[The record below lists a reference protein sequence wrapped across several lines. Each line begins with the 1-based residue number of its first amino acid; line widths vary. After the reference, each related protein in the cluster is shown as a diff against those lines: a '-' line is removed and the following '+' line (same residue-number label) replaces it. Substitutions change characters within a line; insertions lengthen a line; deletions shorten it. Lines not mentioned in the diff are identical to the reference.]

1 MNYDYQIVV
10 LTTDIAINKMEVTS
24 LFLSPRTASQ
34 HSLTTVGK
42 REV

>member
-10 LTTDIAINKMEVTS
+10 LNTDIAINKMEVIS
-24 LFLSPRTASQ
+24 LFLLPPTASH

-42 REV
+42 REM